1 MQLDRW
7 QRQLLCNV
15 RVLQFARLVDGLALD
30 PFGGQTTGSDC
41 RATAERLELG
51 IDNLPVRIHFYLQF
65 HYIATGGST
74 DQSSAHCDVLL
85 VQGAHVARVL
95 VVVDDLS
102 EEEFRKESATQF
114 EFSSG
119 SRFSTTHLPWRGR
132 TLRERSVCG
141 LSASA

>member
-30 PFGGQTTGSDC
+30 PLGGQTTGSDC

-85 VQGAHVARVL
+85 VEGAHVARVF

-102 EEEFRKESATQF
+102 EDYSGRKV
-114 EFSSG
+114 
-119 SRFSTTHLPWRGR
+119 RRN
-132 TLRERSVCG
+132 
-141 LSASA
+141 

>member
-15 RVLQFARLVDGLALD
+15 RVLQFARLIDGLALD

-65 HYIATGGST
+65 HYIATGRST

-85 VQGAHVARVL
+85 VEGAHVARVL

-102 EEEFRKESATQF
+102 EDYSGRKVRRNLNFRQEVDF
-114 EFSSG
+114 L
-119 SRFSTTHLPWRGR
+119 RR
-132 TLRERSVCG
+132 TYLRVVERCG
-141 LSASA
+141 NALCAV

>member
-74 DQSSAHCDVLL
+74 DQASAHCDVLL
-85 VQGAHVARVL
+85 VEGAHVARVL

-102 EEEFRKESATQF
+102 EDYSGRKVRRNLNFRQEVDF
-114 EFSSG
+114 L
-119 SRFSTTHLPWRGR
+119 RR
-132 TLRERSVCG
+132 TYLRVVERCG
-141 LSASA
+141 NALCAV